1 MNTHFYIIDDDELF
15 LKLGKMYLE
24 MGNCTSS
31 VTLFNDASQA
41 LNVIE
46 TIMESVV
53 DQRYV
58 IFLDLNMPI
67 LNGFGFLEALEKK
80 PKYLQKNIQIYV
92 LTSSINHEDIE
103 RIKQYKSVTEYLN
116 KPMTREM
123 VQHVCAS

>member
-1 MNTHFYIIDDDELF
+1 MKTHFYIIDDDELF

-24 MGNCTSS
+24 MGTCTSS
-31 VTLFNDASQA
+31 VTLFNDATEA
-41 LNVIE
+41 LKAIE
-46 TIMESVV
+46 NMEESL

-58 IFLDLNMPI
+58 FFLDLNMPI

-80 PKYLQKNIQIYV
+80 PKLLQKNIQIYV
-92 LTSSINHEDIE
+92 LTSSINHDDIE

>member
-1 MNTHFYIIDDDELF
+1 MKTHFYIIDDDELF
-15 LKLGKMYLE
+15 LKLGKIYLE
-24 MGNCTSS
+24 MGTCTLS
-31 VTLFNDASQA
+31 VTLFNDATEA
-41 LNVIE
+41 LKAIE
-46 TIMESVV
+46 NMEESL

-58 IFLDLNMPI
+58 VFLDLNMPI

-80 PKYLQKNIQIYV
+80 PKLLQKNIHIYV
-92 LTSSINHEDIE
+92 LTSSINHDDIE

>member
-1 MNTHFYIIDDDELF
+1 MKTHFYIIDDDELF

-24 MGNCTSS
+24 MGTCTSS
-31 VTLFNDASQA
+31 VTLFNDATEA
-41 LNVIE
+41 LKAIE
-46 TIMESVV
+46 NMEESL

-58 IFLDLNMPI
+58 VFLDLNMPI

-80 PKYLQKNIQIYV
+80 PKLLQKNIHIYV
-92 LTSSINHEDIE
+92 LTSSINHDDIE

>member
-1 MNTHFYIIDDDELF
+1 MKTHFYIIDDDELF

-24 MGNCTSS
+24 MGTCTSS
-31 VTLFNDASQA
+31 VTLFNDATEA
-41 LNVIE
+41 LKAIE
-46 TIMESVV
+46 NREESL

-58 IFLDLNMPI
+58 VFLDLNMPI
-67 LNGFGFLEALEKK
+67 LNGFGFLEAFEKK
-80 PKYLQKNIQIYV
+80 PKLLQKNIQIYV
-92 LTSSINHEDIE
+92 LTSSINQDDIE

>member
-1 MNTHFYIIDDDELF
+1 MKTHFFIIDDDELF

-24 MGNCTSS
+24 MGTCTSS
-31 VTLFNDASQA
+31 VTLFNDATEA
-41 LNVIE
+41 LSAIE
-46 TIMESVV
+46 SMQESN
-53 DQRYV
+53 DQRHV
-58 IFLDLNMPI
+58 VFLDLNMPI

-80 PKYLQKNIQIYV
+80 PKLLQKNIQIYV
-92 LTSSINHEDIE
+92 LTSSINQDDIE

>member
-1 MNTHFYIIDDDELF
+1 MKTHFYIIDDDELF

-24 MGNCTSS
+24 MGTCTSS
-31 VTLFNDASQA
+31 VTLFNDATEA
-41 LNVIE
+41 LKAIE
-46 TIMESVV
+46 NREESL

-58 IFLDLNMPI
+58 VFLDLNMPI

-80 PKYLQKNIQIYV
+80 PKLLQKNIQIYV
-92 LTSSINHEDIE
+92 LTSSINQDDIE

>member
-15 LKLGKMYLE
+15 VKLGKMYLE
-24 MGNCTSS
+24 MGTCTSS

-46 TIMESVV
+46 TIMESLV

-80 PKYLQKNIQIYV
+80 PKQLQKNIQIYV

-103 RIKQYKSVTEYLN
+103 RIKQYKSVKEYLN

>member
-1 MNTHFYIIDDDELF
+1 MKTHFCIIDDDELF

-24 MGNCTSS
+24 MGTCTSS
-31 VTLFNDASQA
+31 VTLFNDATEA
-41 LNVIE
+41 LKAIE
-46 TIMESVV
+46 NREESL

-58 IFLDLNMPI
+58 VFLDLNMPS

-80 PKYLQKNIQIYV
+80 PKLLHKNIQIYV

>member
-1 MNTHFYIIDDDELF
+1 MKTHFYIIDDDELF
-15 LKLGKMYLE
+15 LKLGKMYLD
-24 MGNCTSS
+24 MGTCTSS
-31 VTLFNDASQA
+31 VTLFNDATKA
-41 LNVIE
+41 LKAIE
-46 TIMESVV
+46 NMEASF

-58 IFLDLNMPI
+58 VFLDLNMPI
-67 LNGFGFLEALEKK
+67 LNGFGFLEAFEKN
-80 PKYLQKNIQIYV
+80 PKLLQKNIQIYV

>member
-1 MNTHFYIIDDDELF
+1 MKTHFYIIDDDELF

-24 MGNCTSS
+24 MGTCTSS
-31 VTLFNDASQA
+31 VTLFNDATEA
-41 LNVIE
+41 LKAIE
-46 TIMESVV
+46 NREESL

-58 IFLDLNMPI
+58 VFLDLNMPI

-80 PKYLQKNIQIYV
+80 PKLLQKNIHIYV
-92 LTSSINHEDIE
+92 LTSSINHDDIE
-103 RIKQYKSVTEYLN
+103 RIKHYKSVTEYLN